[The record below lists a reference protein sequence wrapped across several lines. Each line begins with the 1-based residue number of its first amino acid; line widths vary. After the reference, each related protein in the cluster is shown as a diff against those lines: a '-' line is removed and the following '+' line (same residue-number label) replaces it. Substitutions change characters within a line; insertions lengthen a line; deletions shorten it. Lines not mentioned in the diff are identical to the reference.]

1 MLLGYALVLINF
13 GIKGDITTEEN
24 AGVILV
30 VGVFLEVCGNAF
42 YGCERQQNPCH
53 CRWEDWQVLE
63 GLEVDF
69 WASGLSSKLFM
80 VFEEQCGLVDS
91 YNDTLWLCDLI

>member
-53 CRWEDWQVLE
+53 CR
-63 GLEVDF
+63 
-69 WASGLSSKLFM
+69 
-80 VFEEQCGLVDS
+80 
-91 YNDTLWLCDLI
+91 